1 MVLEEKKRKHKD
13 KSEKS
18 KKKHKSRKS
27 IETST
32 CTEVSTITAP
42 NHSFEPKSSFSEVVA
57 KLYIHL
63 APMWAGKTMEGVNE
77 QLNAFLMKHVA
88 EVDGIILSHSD
99 VKFVSD
105 KGKVMYDSP
114 FCHFFISVKF
124 LVWKPKKGTKLVGRI
139 NLQSEDHI
147 GLLIYDTFNA
157 SIPKSRIPSTY
168 EWKVNEE
175 DAALEQE
182 ENTPDDDDSK
192 VSEEST
198 TEIRKRTQYGEWI
211 NKNTGAGIGR
221 EDGSLEF
228 DVVDVIEANDI
239 LTVTGSL

>member
-1 MVLEEKKRKHKD
+1 
-13 KSEKS
+13 
-18 KKKHKSRKS
+18 
-27 IETST
+27 
-32 CTEVSTITAP
+32 
-42 NHSFEPKSSFSEVVA
+42 
-57 KLYIHL
+57 
-63 APMWAGKTMEGVNE
+63 MEGTN
-77 QLNAFLMKHVA
+77 
-88 EVDGIILSHSD
+88 DI
-99 VKFVSD
+99 
-105 KGKVMYDSP
+105 
-114 FCHFFISVKF
+114 
-124 LVWKPKKGTKLVGRI
+124 VGRI

-147 GLLIYDTFNA
+147 GLLIYGTFNA
-157 SIPKSRIPSTY
+157 SIPKSRIPSSTY

-198 TEIRKRTQYGEWI
+198 TEIRKRTQHGEWI
-211 NKNTGAGIGR
+211 NKNTGASIGR